1 MTHHRTATR
10 RRPARL
16 AATIT
21 LLAPAFAACCLAAP
35 AAKPDPKAGPDR
47 WEKAIAAFET
57 ADQANPPKPGGVV
70 FFGSSSI
77 RMWKLDKSFPELP
90 CVNRGFGGSQ
100 MSDAARYAERVVVPH
115 KPRVLVVY
123 SGDND
128 LAAKRTPEQVL
139 ASAAELVRTVKAK
152 LPETRIVFIGVKA
165 SLKRWELIET
175 IRETNRLLGKLAADT
190 EGVAFVDVAP
200 AMLGEDGKPR
210 AELFIQ
216 DGLHLSEA
224 GYKLWAEKL
233 RPHLGDRGQ

>member
-1 MTHHRTATR
+1 MTRHRSAI
-10 RRPARL
+10 A
-16 AATIT
+16 
-21 LLAPAFAACCLAAP
+21 LLAPALAACCLAAAP
-35 AAKPDPKAGPDR
+35 PAKPAPKADPDR

-57 ADQANPPKPGGVV
+57 ADKADAPKPGGVL

-77 RMWKLDKSFPELP
+77 RLWKLDKSFPELP

-139 ASAAELVRTVKAK
+139 ASATELVRTVKAK
-152 LPETRIVFIGVKA
+152 LPDTRIVFIGVKA
-165 SLKRWELIET
+165 SLKRWVLIET
-175 IRETNRLLGKLAADT
+175 IRETNRLLGKLAAET
-190 EGVAFVDVAP
+190 EGVEFVDVAP
-200 AMLGEDGKPR
+200 EMLGDDGKPR
-210 AELFIQ
+210 AELFVQ

-224 GYKLWAEKL
+224 GYKLWAERL
-233 RPHLGDRGQ
+233 RPHLAGSGK